1 MHKTIPMKRMI
12 TFLLLSVFSLQ
23 IQATNP
29 PKKDT
34 PLMQPRVEP
43 IFWWAGMKNPHLQ
56 LMVHATGIG
65 LCRVNLQYP
74 GVELK
79 SVSSV
84 QNPNYLFIE
93 LDIARAK
100 PGTFLLRFE
109 REKKTVAEYHYE
121 LREREPGSAM
131 RQGFNS
137 SDALYLIM
145 PDRFANG
152 SPGNDEIAGMKEK
165 PDRSDLKGRHGG
177 DIQGLKDHL
186 NYITNMGFTAIWLNP
201 LLENDMPVT
210 SYHGYAT
217 TDFYKVD
224 PRYGT
229 NEEYRGLVAEARKKG
244 IKLIMDMI
252 FNHCGSEHWWMKD
265 MPMPDWINEYPDYR
279 ITSHVRTVNQDI
291 HASAFDTKLYKDGWF
306 VPTMPDLNQRNPFM
320 ANYLIQNS
328 IWWTEYLGLAGIR
341 MDTYPYPEKGIM
353 TEWNRRMAEE
363 YPDFTN
369 VGEEWTMNHAILS
382 YWQKGKQNPDGYQ
395 GGLPSLMDFPL
406 QNAVSTALK
415 EEGTGGLMKIY
426 DCISNDFQFPDP
438 QNLVV
443 FPDNH
448 DMPRFFV
455 QVKNDIDLFK
465 MGVGFFLTTRGI
477 PQLYYGTEILMH
489 HTGTHDSEYRKD
501 FPGGWAGDE
510 KNGFTGAG
518 LTAQEKDMQD
528 FVRKLLLWRKD
539 KQVIHTGRL
548 LHFVPFDGMYVFF
561 RYNDKEKVMVV
572 LNKNGQETLLKTDR
586 LTEMTNGYR
595 QASEII
601 SGITYND
608 LTQIRLPAKSITIF
622 ELK

>member
-1 MHKTIPMKRMI
+1 MKRI
-12 TFLLLSVFSLQ
+12 ISLLVLSVLFLH
-23 IQATNP
+23 IQASNP
-29 PKKDT
+29 PKKIAP
-34 PLMQPRVEP
+34 PLQPRVEP
-43 IFWWAGMKNPHLQ
+43 MFWWAGMKNPHLQ
-56 LMVHATGIG
+56 LMVHAPEIG
-65 LCRVNLQYP
+65 LSRVELQYP

-79 SVSSV
+79 SVTSV
-84 QNPNYLFIE
+84 QNPNYLFID

-100 PGTFLLRFE
+100 PGTFIIRFQK
-109 REKKTVAEYHYE
+109 EKKTMAEYKYE

-152 SPGNDEIAGMKEK
+152 NPGNDEVSGMKEK

-177 DIQGLKDHL
+177 DIQGVKDHL
-186 NYITNMGFTAIWLNP
+186 GYITNMGFTAIWLNP
-201 LLENDMPVT
+201 LLENDMPAT

-224 PRYGT
+224 SRYGT
-229 NEEYRGLVAEARKKG
+229 NEEYRELVADARKKG
-244 IKLIMDMI
+244 VKLIMDMI

-265 MPMPDWINEYPDYR
+265 MPMSDWINEYPGYR
-279 ITSHVRTVNQDI
+279 ITSHVRTVNQDT
-291 HASAFDTKLYKDGWF
+291 HASAYDTKLYTDGWF

-320 ANYLIQNS
+320 ASYLIQNS

-341 MDTYPYPEKGIM
+341 MDTYPYPDKIMM

-363 YPDFTN
+363 YPRFTI
-369 VGEEWTMNHAILS
+369 VGEEWTMNHAIVS

-406 QNAVSTALK
+406 QNAVSSALR

-455 QVKNDIDLFK
+455 QVNNDVDLFK
-465 MGVGFFLTTRGI
+465 MGIGFFLTSRGI
-477 PQLYYGTEILMH
+477 PQLYYGTEIMMK

-501 FPGGWAGDE
+501 FPGGWANDE

-518 LTAQEKDMQD
+518 LTAQEKDIQD
-528 FVRKLLLWRKD
+528 FVRKLLQWRKD
-539 KQVIHTGRL
+539 KKVIHTGKL

-561 RYNDKEKVMVV
+561 RYNDQEKVMVV
-572 LNKNGQETLLKTDR
+572 LNKNGQETLVKTDR
-586 LTEMTNGYR
+586 LAEMLLECSSATD
-595 QASEII
+595 II
-601 SGITYND
+601 SGKTWTDFSI
-608 LTQIRLPAKSITIF
+608 LKVPPKSVSIF